1 MLKFKSFHKQI
12 VSSLALG
19 GLLMGLTATAAE
31 ALELRYSDLGPPR
44 GPRAAALIWWGEEL
58 AKRTNNEISVKF
70 FWSQSLVKGKETLKA
85 VGAGLA
91 DSGTILG
98 IYTPAELP
106 LWNLAN
112 APFGVS
118 DEWVGMRTWHEMR
131 EAAPELRA
139 ETKKKKVRIIANFT
153 TGSVDILSKEPITSV
168 EDVKGKKFR
177 TSGGWTTLMKNLGA
191 STVKV
196 GFGELYQALDRGTVD
211 ATQNYIQAVKAYKQY
226 EVAGHITRI
235 SMGQVLGFGLGIN
248 LKTYNKLSDK
258 NREILDQTSS
268 EMMDRFAETYAKGVA
283 DAITAMTAGI
293 DGKKVVFHEV
303 KDVEKWKAASAGFV
317 GNWIEKVGKK
327 GVDGKAFIAKFEAI
341 KAKYEKE
348 LAEKG
353 YPWTRK

>member
-1 MLKFKSFHKQI
+1 MQKLKSISKKMGTT
-12 VSSLALG
+12 LALG
-19 GLLMGLTATAAE
+19 GLTLGVMATTAE

-44 GPRAAALIWWGEEL
+44 GPRAESMQWWADEI
-58 AKRTNNEISVKF
+58 AKRTGNEITVKF
-70 FWSQSLVKGKETLKA
+70 YWSQSLIKAKETLKA

-118 DEWVGMRTWHEMR
+118 DVWVGLRTWHEMR
-131 EAAPELRA
+131 EVAPELRN
-139 ETKKKKVRIIANFT
+139 ETKKKNVKILANFS
-153 TGSVDILSKEPITSV
+153 TGAVDILSKTPITSV

-177 TSGGWTTLMKNLGA
+177 TSGGWTAMFKNLGA

-211 ATQNYIQAVKAYKQY
+211 GTQNYIQAVKAYKHY
-226 EVAGHITRI
+226 EVAGHITEI

-258 NREILDQTSS
+258 NRAILDQVSV
-268 EMMDRFAETYAKGVA
+268 EMMDRFAKNYNASVA
-283 DAITAMTAGI
+283 DAKTKMTAGI
-293 DGKKVVFHEV
+293 DGKKVVFHQM
-303 KDVEKWKAASAGFV
+303 KDAEKWKAASSEFV
-317 GNWIEKVGKK
+317 TKWIEKVGKK
-327 GVDGKAFIAKFEAI
+327 GVDGKAFYAKFEEVR
-341 KAKYEKE
+341 AKYEKE

-353 YPWTRK
+353 YPWARK